1 MGKVQK
7 VPSVKRDSDRDAG
20 GQERMLLSLFLGL
33 HVSLSYTPH
42 THAHAHT
49 LWKLKG
55 HSGVNKA

>member
-33 HVSLSYTPH
+33 HVSFSYTPH
-42 THAHAHT
+42 THAHT
-49 LWKLKG
+49 LWKLKD